1 MQGRSTFSKSEAD
14 EIRQILREKATA
26 DRSRQKSLRGT
37 LRSRYHFF
45 ISDFTNDAAGFTALD
60 FDQLVRAG
68 AIKVE
73 GRRTNQLDLPG
84 IDLSILEDDPTPPPE
99 GRGTR
104 ESTAVGSDEAEGA
117 KWYDELRSAHRPEV
131 LRFLLVAESP
141 PDPGSSDRR
150 FFYSPTLAT
159 HDNLYRGVAEAV
171 YRDEP
176 AFDVRRKAAV
186 LERLRADG
194 YWLID
199 AVPTPI
205 NRSSDAARRKA
216 IREAATGLVERCR
229 ELAPKGGII
238 ICHTV
243 VYTET
248 AAALRG
254 AGLNLLHDE
263 PIPFPLGNWRAEF
276 VRRFRQAIGKAT
288 R

>member
-1 MQGRSTFSKSEAD
+1 MQGRSTFSKREAD

-26 DRSRQKSLRGT
+26 DRSRQKSLRGQ
-37 LRSRYHFF
+37 LRSRYRFF
-45 ISDFTNDAAGFTALD
+45 ISDFANDAAGFTTLD
-60 FDQLVRAG
+60 FDQLVQAG

-73 GRRTNQLDLPG
+73 GGRSHLDLPG
-84 IDLSILEDDPTPPPE
+84 IDLSILEDDPTPPP
-99 GRGTR
+99 GGSGPS
-104 ESTAVGSDEAEGA
+104 ESTAAGPDEAEGV
-117 KWYDELRSAHRPEV
+117 KWYEELRSAHRPEV

-150 FFYSPTLAT
+150 FFYSPTLAA

-171 YRDEP
+171 YGDEP

-205 NRSSDAARRKA
+205 NRRSNAARRKA
-216 IREAATGLVERCR
+216 IRTAATGLVERCR

-243 VYTET
+243 VYGET

-254 AGLNLLHDE
+254 AGVNLLHDE

-276 VRRFRQAIGKAT
+276 VRRFRQAIRKAT